1 VAEALGQMQAG
12 RAELL
17 ELLEDQNQ
25 PLTLRQGAA
34 RAIGLIGAPSGEP
47 VLMLIPQLRDS
58 EVTTEVKAIRVW
70 QETLPE
76 DLILELVAIPGGEF
90 LMGSPPDEAG
100 RNVYFPTYS
109 DTEGL
114 DVEAQHRVTIQS
126 FWMGQHPV
134 TQAQWRAVAALPAI
148 NRELEL
154 NPSSF
159 KGDDRPVEQV
169 NWYDAVEFCDRLSQY
184 TGKTYRLPS
193 EAEWEYAC
201 RAGSTSP
208 FYFGDT
214 VSTDL
219 ANYRGTYTYG
229 DGVPGEFRETTAEVG
244 SFGVNAFGLAD
255 MHGNVYDWC
264 LDHWHPSYDGAPSD
278 GSPWQTGG
286 NDNFRIVRGGSWYV
300 SPVNCRSAFRI
311 RYFPGDRD
319 DVIGFRVVCVSPW
332 T

>member
-1 VAEALGQMQAG
+1 MLAILEDTEEDPILRRSAAEALGQMKAG

-17 ELLEDQNQ
+17 KLLEDQNQ

-47 VLMLIPQLRDS
+47 VPMLIPQLRDS
-58 EVTTEVKAIRVW
+58 KVTTEVKAIRVW
-70 QETLPE
+70 QETLPP
-76 DLILELVAIPGGEF
+76 DLTLELVAIPGGEF

-114 DVEAQHRVTIQS
+114 DVEAQHRVAIQP
-126 FWMGQHPV
+126 FWMGQHPI

-169 NWYDAVEFCDRLSQY
+169 TWYDAVEFCDRLSQY

-201 RAGSTSP
+201 RAGTTSP
-208 FYFGDT
+208 FFFGET
-214 VSTDL
+214 VSADL

-229 DGVPGEFRETTAEVG
+229 EGVFSQLSRHQHLRRRRSRSVSRNHYRSGQLWGKRLRVG
-244 SFGVNAFGLAD
+244 RHARQ
-255 MHGNVYDWC
+255 C
-264 LDHWHPSYDGAPSD
+264 L
-278 GSPWQTGG
+278 
-286 NDNFRIVRGGSWYV
+286 
-300 SPVNCRSAFRI
+300 
-311 RYFPGDRD
+311 
-319 DVIGFRVVCVSPW
+319 
-332 T
+332 